1 MRAVFCAVAL
11 VGCSSS
17 AEQKTATTPT
27 AATGPSDAELRVR
40 REREERIER
49 EAIVSKHR
57 GLEVAQQD
65 ALGATC
71 KDPVAWAKQHCA
83 PTCYPPEPKD
93 PRAGTKVAGNVE
105 VQHHVCQREDE
116 QFVVIDEIDPKLKT
130 RAFKKR
136 FPRPPKKGTWQ
147 AELATWFAEHQVGKL
162 ARRDAITIVGTWK
175 PLEHPLTK
183 EPLEC
188 VRLVHY
194 TAAPRGKLDDCGAR
208 GKTACEATGNAAAR
222 GINLVHYR
230 LAQARQL
237 QSAGN
242 DAGCAEA
249 ALEAVATA
257 RGMPRWRQYAKLNV
271 GQWTEGLAYRTRFDG
286 TLDEDSLFAAVA
298 TLGAAAE
305 QLYMTCALTNAVT
318 KPEQEHAFHSC
329 P

>member
-1 MRAVFCAVAL
+1 MRVVFCAVAL
-11 VGCSSS
+11 VSCSST
-17 AEQKTATTPT
+17 AEQKPTTTPT
-27 AATGPSDAELRVR
+27 GPSGPSEAELRLR
-40 REREERIER
+40 NERQERIAR
-49 EAIVSKHR
+49 DAIVTKHR
-57 GLEVAQQD
+57 KLESAQQD

-71 KDPVAWAKQHCA
+71 NDPVAWAKQHCG

-93 PRAGTKVAGNVE
+93 PRAGTKVGGTVE
-105 VQHHVCQREDE
+105 VQHQVCQREDE
-116 QFVVIDEIDPKLKT
+116 QFVVIDELDPKLKT
-130 RAFKKR
+130 RAFRKR
-136 FPRPPKKGTWQ
+136 FPRPPKQGTWQ

-162 ARRDAITIVGTWK
+162 ARRDAIAIVGSWK
-175 PLEHPLTK
+175 PVEHPLTK
-183 EPLEC
+183 ESLKC

-208 GKTACEATGNAAAR
+208 KKTACEATGNAAAR

-237 QSAGN
+237 QSAGD

-271 GQWTEGLAYRTRFDG
+271 GQWTEGLAYKTRFDG
-286 TLDEDSLFAAVA
+286 TLDEDSLFAAA
-298 TLGAAAE
+298 AALGVAAE
-305 QLYMTCALTNAVT
+305 QVYAACAGTNAQT